1 MPNGKPLKLPDE
13 DCERLTRSQMILVQ
27 RILAFNSDLAYAKE
41 DLAKRMESIPHGK
54 ERLNMLVGGAESLF
68 RDLLGTIS
76 YKQRRQIRNTAKDY
90 VMVLQPKLTPGNT
103 RISLANEDFR
113 ELVEMARYKCR
124 NCAEDGEGARKCPL
138 YQWMEANVPLEDYGS
153 GLVCP
158 YYTIGWE
165 D

>member
-1 MPNGKPLKLPDE
+1 MPKGKPFELRDD
-13 DCERLTRSQMILVQ
+13 DCERLNRSQMILVQ
-27 RILAFNSDLAYAKE
+27 RILAFVSDLAYAKD
-41 DLAKRMESIPHGK
+41 DLAGRMKSVPHGQ
-54 ERLNMLVGGAESLF
+54 ERLNMVVGGAESLF

-76 YKQRRQIRNTAKDY
+76 DKQRRQIRNAARDY

-103 RISLANEDFR
+103 RISLANEDFK

-138 YQWMEANVPLEDYGS
+138 YQWLEANVPLEDYGD